1 MVRPADPLRGAGF
14 RLLWLG
20 SVSANTGTWMQNV
33 GAAWLMTELTRSPL
47 LVALVQSATTLPTF
61 LVALPAGVVAD
72 IIDRR
77 RLLMVIEVWVLVVAA
92 ALALLTAVGTAS
104 PAVLLGFT
112 FLIGVGLASYL
123 PTWQS
128 SVPAL
133 VPPDQLPAAM
143 ALGGIAI
150 NAARAVGP
158 AIAGLV
164 IAVSSPSAVFA
175 LNAALW
181 GLALVAV
188 IRLRIPRPART
199 LPPEHVVSAGAAAL
213 RYARHSPDLRA
224 VMIRSGAF
232 VAFAGAL
239 WALLPQ
245 IARHQLGLGA
255 GGYGILFG
263 CMGAGAVIAG
273 LGIARA
279 RARYSSDRLLVF
291 TGLGYATAT
300 LILAQV
306 HSSVIVGI
314 GLALGGAAWTTQMA
328 MTNTAAQRAVP
339 EWVRGRATALY
350 TLVFQGGLA
359 ISAGAWGA
367 VALGLGPPAALTVAA
382 VGLALVPLA
391 GLRWPLGPV
400 EAADR
405 RPAKHWPEPPE
416 GIPGAAGPVLVSVD
430 YRVAPADAPRFVERM
445 QELRTV
451 RLRDGATD
459 WALDRDA
466 ADPDHFVERFHVR
479 RWDEHLR
486 QHERLTKADLP
497 LEREIRELGANGGQ
511 PPVTHQIESS

>member
-1 MVRPADPLRGAGF
+1 MRTSPRSSRRRIGGMVRPADPLRRAGF

-77 RLLMVIEVWVLVVAA
+77 RLLIAIELWVVVVAA
-92 ALALLTAVGTAS
+92 ALALLTAVGTVS

-199 LPPEHVVSAGAAAL
+199 
-213 RYARHSPDLRA
+213 
-224 VMIRSGAF
+224 
-232 VAFAGAL
+232 
-239 WALLPQ
+239 
-245 IARHQLGLGA
+245 
-255 GGYGILFG
+255 
-263 CMGAGAVIAG
+263 
-273 LGIARA
+273 
-279 RARYSSDRLLVF
+279 
-291 TGLGYATAT
+291 
-300 LILAQV
+300 
-306 HSSVIVGI
+306 
-314 GLALGGAAWTTQMA
+314 
-328 MTNTAAQRAVP
+328 
-339 EWVRGRATALY
+339 
-350 TLVFQGGLA
+350 
-359 ISAGAWGA
+359 
-367 VALGLGPPAALTVAA
+367 
-382 VGLALVPLA
+382 
-391 GLRWPLGPV
+391 
-400 EAADR
+400 
-405 RPAKHWPEPPE
+405 
-416 GIPGAAGPVLVSVD
+416 
-430 YRVAPADAPRFVERM
+430 
-445 QELRTV
+445 
-451 RLRDGATD
+451 
-459 WALDRDA
+459 
-466 ADPDHFVERFHVR
+466 
-479 RWDEHLR
+479 
-486 QHERLTKADLP
+486 
-497 LEREIRELGANGGQ
+497 
-511 PPVTHQIESS
+511 